1 MLGLPE
7 FKRSQL
13 DSLTIILLLLNIG
26 QQDKHKKEIEKLTL
40 E

>member
-26 QQDKHKKEIEKLTL
+26 QQEANIRKK
-40 E
+40 

>member
-26 QQDKHKKEIEKLTL
+26 QQEWQT
-40 E
+40 